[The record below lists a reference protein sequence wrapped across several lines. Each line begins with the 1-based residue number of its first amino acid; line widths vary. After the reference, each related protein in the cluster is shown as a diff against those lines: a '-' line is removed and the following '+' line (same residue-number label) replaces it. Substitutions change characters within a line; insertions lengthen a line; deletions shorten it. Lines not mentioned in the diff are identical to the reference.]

1 MKEIFQLLADYNIQA
16 NQDMI
21 NILEKVPAGKIMQDV
36 GAYYKSI
43 LGILN
48 HMLLSNIYWIR
59 RLAKYLPELA
69 PVLASTPNVQ
79 PKTPT
84 DIVWPGLD
92 ALKRAMIDVDNQL
105 KLMVQILPET
115 KYSEGI
121 KYSSSKGGEK
131 TMILWQVLLH
141 LFNHH
146 THNRGQVAVLL
157 DQMGIEN
164 DYSSILWR
172 NL

>member
-1 MKEIFQLLADYNIQA
+1 MIQV
-16 NQDMI
+16 
-21 NILEKVPAGKIMQDV
+21 LEKVPPGKVTQDV

-59 RLAKYLPELA
+59 HLGKYVQEIAPIAEQVPDARPNSPTDLLWPTLGALKPVLLNVDHQIRNLVQVLPENRFSE
-69 PVLASTPNVQ
+69 PV
-79 PKTPT
+79 
-84 DIVWPGLD
+84 
-92 ALKRAMIDVDNQL
+92 
-105 KLMVQILPET
+105 
-115 KYSEGI
+115 

-131 TMILWQVLLH
+131 TMILWQVLQH

-157 DQMGIEN
+157 DQLGVEN

-172 NL
+172 TYEGFPSAKI